1 MVLMRASMLITFQSI
16 SSLSGE
22 SGDEKE
28 EWSKHG
34 QLVTDQSGKEIIT
47 MIFITVIIITATT
60 IIRNGMSMLERVVR
74 GQQQKEL
81 CVLSKPTFGKLP

>member
-1 MVLMRASMLITFQSI
+1 MVLMTVVLITFQSI
-16 SSLSGE
+16 SSLSSE

-47 MIFITVIIITATT
+47 MTFITLIIITATT
-60 IIRNGMSMLERVVR
+60 IILSISNGLSMLERERVTTERIACFAKAKVW
-74 GQQQKEL
+74 
-81 CVLSKPTFGKLP
+81 

>member
-1 MVLMRASMLITFQSI
+1 MVLMRASMLITFQSV
-16 SSLSGE
+16 SSFSSE

-47 MIFITVIIITATT
+47 MTFITLIIITAT
-60 IIRNGMSMLERVVR
+60 IIILSISNGLSMLERERVTTERIACFAKAKVW
-74 GQQQKEL
+74 
-81 CVLSKPTFGKLP
+81 

>member
-1 MVLMRASMLITFQSI
+1 MVLMTVVLITFQSI
-16 SSLSGE
+16 SSLSSE

-47 MIFITVIIITATT
+47 MTFITLIIVTATT
-60 IIRNGMSMLERVVR
+60 
-74 GQQQKEL
+74 
-81 CVLSKPTFGKLP
+81 KL

>member
-1 MVLMRASMLITFQSI
+1 MVLMTVVLITFQSI
-16 SSLSGE
+16 SSLSSE

-47 MIFITVIIITATT
+47 MTFITLIIITATT
-60 IIRNGMSMLERVVR
+60 IILSISNGLSMLERERVATERIACFAKAKVW
-74 GQQQKEL
+74 
-81 CVLSKPTFGKLP
+81 

>member
-16 SSLSGE
+16 SSLSSE

-47 MIFITVIIITATT
+47 MTFITLIIITATT
-60 IIRNGMSMLERVVR
+60 IILSISNGLSMLERERVTTERIACFAKAIVW
-74 GQQQKEL
+74 
-81 CVLSKPTFGKLP
+81 

>member
-1 MVLMRASMLITFQSI
+1 MVLMTVVLITFQSI
-16 SSLSGE
+16 SSLSSE

-47 MIFITVIIITATT
+47 MTFTTMIIITATT
-60 IIRNGMSMLERVVR
+60 IILSISNGLSMLDRERVTTERIACFAKAMVW
-74 GQQQKEL
+74 
-81 CVLSKPTFGKLP
+81 